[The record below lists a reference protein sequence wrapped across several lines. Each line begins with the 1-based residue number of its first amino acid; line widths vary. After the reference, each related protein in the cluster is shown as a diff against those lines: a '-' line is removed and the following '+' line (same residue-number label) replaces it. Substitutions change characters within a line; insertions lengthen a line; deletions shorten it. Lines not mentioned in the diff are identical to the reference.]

1 MSEQHELKKRMT
13 SSKDFAERELKYASL
28 DLQNVNREGV
38 FEGYASL
45 FHTIDL
51 GRDIVNKGAFQNS
64 LINKPPLSVKMLYQH
79 NPSDPIGIWETIK
92 EDHKGLYVKGRLI
105 LEIQR
110 AREVHTLM
118 KAGAIDG
125 LSIGFKTL
133 RSKSL
138 PKMRGR
144 ELIELE
150 LFEIS
155 VVTFPMHPN
164 ARVHHIKRQTV
175 ANGLPSIRDFERWLM
190 RDAGFTR
197 REAQTAIAKGFRS
210 LTRIRDDAGNNK
222 STSAAMA
229 NNGRKLRE
237 RLNALAQSLT
247 ASMTTNSRTPK

>member
-1 MSEQHELKKRMT
+1 MSEKQMT
-13 SSKDFAERELKYASL
+13 SSKDFADRELKYASL
-28 DLQNVNREGV
+28 DLQNVNRDGV

-51 GRDIVNKGAFQNS
+51 GRDIVSRGAFKNS
-64 LINKPPLSVKMLYQH
+64 LKDKPPLSVKMLYQH

-110 AREVHTLM
+110 AKDVHTLM

-133 RSKSL
+133 RSKSI
-138 PKMRGR
+138 PKLRGR
-144 ELIELE
+144 ELLELE

-164 ARVHHIKRQTV
+164 ARVHHIKRQTI

-197 REAQTAIAKGFRS
+197 REAQTAIARGFRS

-222 STSAAMA
+222 TTSATMA
-229 NNGRKLRE
+229 KNHRKIPDRLR
-237 RLNALAQSLT
+237 NLARSLL
-247 ASMTTNSRTPK
+247 